1 MVPEPGKKIQG
12 HCCSLLTMKAFSGT
26 TAELCRR
33 VAASFPSPISY
44 GFAYGSAV
52 ALQDGTAAGKMY
64 VRRRIA

>member
-1 MVPEPGKKIQG
+1 M
-12 HCCSLLTMKAFSGT
+12 LTMKAFSGT